1 MPNGSSQGSIP
12 FTRPMTRRKAG
23 LPPPPSIARRLASW
37 GWDYLLILGWLLFV
51 FLVLGLPQILRW
63 IDLTPVWTDQ
73 NSADVGITILTVLPY
88 FAYLYLTELKRPH
101 ATWGKRR
108 AGLTVTDDDG
118 APPKSSAVLIRN
130 LVKVMPWQL
139 GHMGTMRLATSSE
152 VTTTAIALEVS
163 SLTLLALIVVPIL
176 LRRRGVH
183 DLLAGTQVTAKDR
196 PGTSTSRSSL

>member
-1 MPNGSSQGSIP
+1 MARSRVR
-12 FTRPMTRRKAG
+12 F
-23 LPPPPSIARRLASW
+23 PPPAPASRRLASW
-37 GWDYLLILGWLLFV
+37 GWDYLLILGWLLLV
-51 FLVLGLPQILRW
+51 FLFVGLPQILGW

-73 NSADVGITILTVLPY
+73 SSADVGITILTVLPY

-101 ATWGKRR
+101 ATWGKRK
-108 AGLTVTDDDG
+108 AGIAVAGRDD
-118 APPKSSAVLIRN
+118 APPRGGSVLIRN

-163 SLTLLALIVVPIL
+163 SLILLALIVVPIF

-183 DLLAGTQVTAKDR
+183 DLVAGTQVTTTREAGTR
-196 PGTSTSRSSL
+196 PATPSL